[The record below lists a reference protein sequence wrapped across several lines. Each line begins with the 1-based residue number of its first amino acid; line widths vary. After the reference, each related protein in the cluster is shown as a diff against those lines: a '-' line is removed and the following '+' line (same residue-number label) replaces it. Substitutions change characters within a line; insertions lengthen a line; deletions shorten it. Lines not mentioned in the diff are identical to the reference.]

1 MINETQYVPD
11 KPDYDARW
19 TPRRGDFGM
28 CLLYGMNRQHTYTF
42 HTCVHFCF

>member
-19 TPRRGDFGM
+19 TPRRRIFGM
-28 CLLYGMNRQHTYTF
+28 RLLYGINRQHLCTF
-42 HTCVHFCF
+42 HTFVHFCF

>member
-28 CLLYGMNRQHTYTF
+28 RLLYGINRQHLCTF
-42 HTCVHFCF
+42 HTFVHFCF